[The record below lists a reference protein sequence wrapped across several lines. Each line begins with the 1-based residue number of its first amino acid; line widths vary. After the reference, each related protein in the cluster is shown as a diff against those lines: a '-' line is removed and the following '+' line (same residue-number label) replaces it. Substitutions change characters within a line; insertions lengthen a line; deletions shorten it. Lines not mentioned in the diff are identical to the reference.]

1 MNRYYVYC
9 YLDPREPGKYSFCDI
24 SFDYKPFYVGKG
36 TNNRCNINSGR
47 NSWVIRT
54 VNKLRS
60 IGNPHILVKLKVDIS
75 EIDAYAYEEFLIKLI
90 GTTRSDE
97 FRGPLLN
104 NSLGG
109 IGPIGLRHTDESRK
123 RISISLTG
131 KKRDKSK
138 YIGENNPFHGRHHT
152 EDTKRLLSEKNT
164 GYKFTEERLAK
175 MRNRSPES
183 YSRDVAGDKNPM
195 YGKHH
200 SDETRKALSDKAS
213 SRTGDK
219 NSFFGKTHSEETI
232 SLIKTKLTGRKLS
245 EETKQKMRESRRK
258 YLNSKRKDNNL
269 TST

>member
-138 YIGENNPFHGRHHT
+138 YIGENNPFHQIHQQ
-152 EDTKRLLSEKNT
+152 SE
-164 GYKFTEERLAK
+164 
-175 MRNRSPES
+175 
-183 YSRDVAGDKNPM
+183 
-195 YGKHH
+195 H
-200 SDETRKALSDKAS
+200 
-213 SRTGDK
+213 
-219 NSFFGKTHSEETI
+219 I
-232 SLIKTKLTGRKLS
+232 
-245 EETKQKMRESRRK
+245 
-258 YLNSKRKDNNL
+258 
-269 TST
+269 